1 MQNSSE
7 WILMTSV
14 HGGHV
19 EGVNNNTKIFA

>member
-14 HGGHV
+14 RGGHV
-19 EGVNNNTKIFA
+19 EGVDNNTKIFA